1 MESAIPR
8 LYATIL
14 SEHLS
19 ANRQMAFVS
28 GPRQVGKTTICKGLA
43 GKAHTLN
50 WDNQADRQNILAGPD
65 RIAELLGLDQLSQ
78 QPRVVAFDELHK
90 YARWKSF
97 LKGFFDSLSPEVRI
111 LFTGSS
117 RLDVFRRGG
126 DSLMGRYFL
135 FRMHP
140 LSVGEL
146 LDVTVPPKI
155 FRLPKPL
162 EKAEWDA
169 LWKHGGYPEPFSK
182 RNATFSRRWQST
194 RRNQLLREE
203 VRDLTQIHELTQL
216 EALAMILAGRS
227 GQQLVYGNLAK
238 DVQVSADTAKRWI
251 ETLCS
256 LHFGFLVRPWFQNV
270 AKAIRKEPKWYLR
283 DWSEIEDAGARA
295 ETFMACHLLK
305 AVEGWTDLGLG
316 NFELRHVRDKD
327 QREVDFVVIRD
338 GKPWFLVEVKS
349 SETKLSPSL
358 AYFHDQ
364 LKTKHAFQVVT
375 DLEYVNADCF
385 ATGRPTV
392 VPAKTFLSQLL

>member
-14 SEHLS
+14 SEHLRT
-19 ANRQMAFVS
+19 NRQMAFVS

-43 GKAHTLN
+43 GKARTLN
-50 WDNQADRQNILAGPD
+50 WDNPTDRQNILAGPH
-65 RIAELLGLDQLSQ
+65 RIAELLDIDQLSP
-78 QPRVVAFDELHK
+78 QPRVIAFDELHK

-97 LKGFFDSLSPEVRI
+97 LKGFFDSHSPEVRI
-111 LFTGSS
+111 LVTGSS

-146 LDVTVPPKI
+146 LDVTVPLKI
-155 FRLPKPL
+155 SSLPKPL
-162 EKAEWDA
+162 EKADWDA
-169 LWKHGGYPEPFSK
+169 LWEHGGYPEPFSK

-216 EALAMILAGRS
+216 EALAIILAGRS

-283 DWSEIEDAGARA
+283 DWAEIEDAGARA

-338 GKPWFLVEVKS
+338 GKPWFLVEVKT

-375 DLEYVNADCF
+375 DLQYVNADCF